1 MLGVIVMDI
10 NRLKELMMQKKYDM
24 EYIEL
29 CINYATNLR
38 TNNMPIIFDSRHLA
52 MLIGI
57 SANELYSYYS
67 LAEKLYSEVIIPK
80 KSGGNRLLNVPSEN
94 LKYIQKWILN
104 NIIYNIECHDSAT
117 GFIPEKSIVENATPH
132 IGKECVIN
140 LDMKDFFPSIN
151 YIRIF
156 NLFKHLGYTDHLS
169 MIFSGLCTYESAL
182 PQGSPASP
190 YLSNLI
196 CSRLDNRFEIL
207 ANYIGASYT
216 RYADDITFSGKKEI
230 TRYIKLM
237 KRVIKDEGF
246 EVNEKKV
253 RVHYQ
258 YHKQMVTGLIVNEK
272 LSVPIKTKKYL
283 RQQIYYAQKFGV
295 SSSLEQQGVTKSN
308 YQGHLFGMA
317 YFIKMV
323 EPKAGDTFIE
333 QLNHIDWES

>member
-1 MLGVIVMDI
+1 MDI
-10 NRLKELMMQKKYDM
+10 NKLKEAMIQKQYDI
-24 EYIEL
+24 EYINL

-38 TNNMPIIFDSRHLA
+38 EKNAPIIFDSKHLA

-57 SANELYSYYS
+57 SANELYSYYT
-67 LAEKLYSEVIIPK
+67 LAEKLYHEVEIPK
-80 KSGGNRLLNVPSEN
+80 KVEGTRKLNIPSEN
-94 LKYIQKWILN
+94 LKYIQKWILE
-104 NIIYNIECHDSAT
+104 NIIYNVESYDSAT
-117 GFIPEKSIVENATPH
+117 GFIPGKSIVDNAIPH

-140 LDMKDFFPSIN
+140 LDMKEFFPSIG

-156 NLFKHLGYTDHLS
+156 NLFKQLGYTDHLS
-169 MIFSGLCTYESAL
+169 MIFSGLCTYKSSL

-196 CSRLDNRFEIL
+196 CKVLDSKFESL
-207 ANYIGASYT
+207 ANHIGASYT

-230 TRYIKLM
+230 TKYIKLM
-237 KRVIKDEGF
+237 KRIIKDEDF
-246 EVNEKKV
+246 DVNERKV

-258 YHKQMVTGLIVNEK
+258 YHKQMVTGLIVNKK

-283 RQQIYYAQKFGV
+283 RQQIYYAHKFGV
-295 SSSLEQQGVTKSN
+295 NDSLKKQKVLKSN

-323 EPKAGDTFIE
+323 EPKTGDTFIE
-333 QLNHIDWES
+333 ELNKIDWES